1 MSDATKWSD
10 FEKMIQEMVRSAL
23 NELGELV
30 NDMVKKQIDED
41 VYVNTPEVYNRTY
54 EFRESF
60 ESVDVTKDVN
70 NPEIFVRS
78 NKNKMESRPEVFQHG
93 SYYWRKGSDVTDYLP
108 EILAFNLSGD
118 FFGGGWWRNR
128 DSYFYNVLDK
138 LKAGGWL
145 NKTFK
150 QLLRKRGLKVV

>member
-10 FEKMIQEMVRSAL
+10 FEKMIQMLVRDAL

-41 VYVNTPEVYNRTY
+41 VYVNTPEVYDRTY
-54 EFRESF
+54 EFRESY
-60 ESVDVTKDVN
+60 ESVDVTKDGN
-70 NPEIFVRS
+70 NPEVFIRS
-78 NKNKMESRPEVFQHG
+78 DKGKMNYNKDLFQHG
-93 SYYWRKGSDVTDYLP
+93 SDRDISEFLP

-118 FFGGGWWRNR
+118 LFGSNQWWHNR
-128 DSYFYNVLDK
+128 DSYWNNVLDK

-145 NKTFK
+145 NKEFK
-150 QLLRKRGLKVV
+150 RLLRKRGLSVK